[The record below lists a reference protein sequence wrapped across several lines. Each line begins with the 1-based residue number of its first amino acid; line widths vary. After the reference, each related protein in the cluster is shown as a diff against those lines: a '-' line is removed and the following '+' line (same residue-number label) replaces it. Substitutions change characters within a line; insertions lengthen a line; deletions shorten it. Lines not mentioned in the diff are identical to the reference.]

1 MRFVSLE
8 SLREPE
14 LCLLV
19 RFTQPRVGIIV
30 ALRADIPPERRAGG
44 GWAAV
49 VSIINLKF
57 SAATA
62 ASASAVGEEI
72 ERTKQLEM
80 AHCAHHYR
88 DGKKSFH

>member
-1 MRFVSLE
+1 MRFVSLKASANRNFDILCVSRNLESE
-8 SLREPE
+8 SLSP
-14 LCLLV
+14 
-19 RFTQPRVGIIV
+19 I
-30 ALRADIPPERRAGG
+30 RADIPPERRAGG

-62 ASASAVGEEI
+62 SASAVGEEI

-80 AHCAHHYR
+80 AHCAHHCR
-88 DGKKSFH
+88 DV